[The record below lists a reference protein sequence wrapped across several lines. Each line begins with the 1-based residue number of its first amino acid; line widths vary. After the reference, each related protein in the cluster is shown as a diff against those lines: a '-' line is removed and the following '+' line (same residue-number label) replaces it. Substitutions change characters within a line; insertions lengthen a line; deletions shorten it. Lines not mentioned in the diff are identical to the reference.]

1 MGGAG
6 QASTGTHGGPGR
18 GPTRPRRLAIV
29 AGESS
34 GDQLAAGL
42 VRALR
47 ARLPGLEVEAVAG
60 PALQAEGCEVLAE
73 SEELAVMGLAEVL
86 PELRRLWQL
95 RGRLLAHWRARP
107 PDVFIGV
114 DAPDFNL
121 GLARRLRA
129 EGVPTAHYVSPT
141 VWAWRPGRVHKIA
154 RCVDTLLC
162 LYPFEPECYAGL
174 PLRAVYVGHP
184 FAAAMAQQP
193 TPAQAR
199 AALGL
204 DGTGPYVALVPGSR
218 AGEVARVAPLLL
230 AAAQRLHAADP
241 RRRIV
246 LSAADARRRTQ
257 LEALLMAQA
266 PQLPVQ
272 IVQGQMRTVLRAAD
286 VALVTSGTATL
297 ETLLAGTPMGVTYRA
312 GAFTNWLLRDVG
324 MLHSRHVSLPNIL
337 AGRALVP
344 EFLQEQAEPAAL
356 ARAAT
361 LLLDNPGAR
370 AAQREAF
377 ARIAATL
384 HQDTDAQ
391 AAQAVLDLCAP
402 A

>member
-1 MGGAG
+1 MRSGSLRYGV
-6 QASTGTHGGPGR
+6 
-18 GPTRPRRLAIV
+18 V
-29 AGESS
+29 ATE
-34 GDQLAAGL
+34 DCD
-42 VRALR
+42 
-47 ARLPGLEVEAVAG
+47 E
-60 PALQAEGCEVLAE
+60 
-73 SEELAVMGLAEVL
+73 M
-86 PELRRLWQL
+86 
-95 RGRLLAHWRARP
+95 
-107 PDVFIGV
+107 
-114 DAPDFNL
+114 
-121 GLARRLRA
+121 
-129 EGVPTAHYVSPT
+129 
-141 VWAWRPGRVHKIA
+141 K
-154 RCVDTLLC
+154 
-162 LYPFEPECYAGL
+162 
-174 PLRAVYVGHP
+174 PLRLEMDAL
-184 FAAAMAQQP
+184 AAAMAQQP